1 MTVSPLLLTPLLSFL
16 EPSRLW
22 WLLLIPAL
30 VASYLFLVNRK
41 RKRND
46 RIASSMFDLVIPRD
60 RTWLRH
66 LAVGLSILSLL
77 TLTVAYA
84 KPKGEVSVPRERAT
98 IVPSRSAT
106 VALLPGGRAR
116 F

>member
-1 MTVSPLLLTPLLSFL
+1 MILTPLLSFM
-16 EPSRLW
+16 EPTRLW

-30 VASYLFLVNRK
+30 VAFYLLLVNRK

-66 LAVGLSILSLL
+66 VAVGLSILSLL

-84 KPKGEVSVPRERAT
+84 KPKGEVSVPRDRKS
-98 IVPSRSAT
+98 V
-106 VALLPGGRAR
+106 V
-116 F
+116 